1 MKPKHL
7 LESIKGATKL
17 KMSPQLLYESKAGEE
32 PGNGVSD
39 QSSTL
44 HTNQN
49 FTLLQRT
56 FL

>member
-39 QSSTL
+39 QSSML

>member
-7 LESIKGATKL
+7 LESIKGATK
-17 KMSPQLLYESKAGEE
+17 LLYESKAGEE

-49 FTLLQRT
+49 LILLQLT
-56 FL
+56 FM